1 MAFTTIT
8 GSGAAATTLVGTTGV
23 DFATLDTID
32 GYFVGSNQSADTVGI
47 DGNVQNGTIKGGQG
61 NDTISWTGGATVTSS
76 FVNGNSNND
85 TIGNAA
91 GNANFFTSTVLGGS
105 GNDTIQIGT
114 ISGST
119 ANGNKGTDTITSA
132 TTTSSTL
139 FGGQGGDTITATAST
154 SSTVSGDLGNDTLTL
169 GAGTHTSG
177 SLGGGEGID
186 TIAVTALAA
195 GSTNTF
201 TSNTISGGN
210 GADTITVNARLATD
224 TGNVINGDGGIDTI
238 TATNFTARITI
249 NGGADGDVINSGTA
263 ADTVNGDAGNDAI
276 TNQGGTDTI
285 TGGTGSDTMTSS
297 VVGERYNQT
306 VGDSIAAS
314 VAWTNVGAGTLTE
327 DNSVIT
333 FGNGV
338 DQIVGAIGTTAN
350 GTRVAGLGTA
360 TELSATSNI
369 ATLAAGNY
377 VIQGDWNN
385 GALTFTVNSDTGAD
399 SLLLRSNG
407 GSLAVAANN
416 GTSSV
421 IFDGTDMTAAANLAS
436 IVA

>member
-1 MAFTTIT
+1 MAFVTIP
-8 GSGAAATTLVGTTGV
+8 GSSADPTQKLVGTTGV
-23 DFATLDTID
+23 DFTTLDTID
-32 GYFVGSNQSADTVGI
+32 DFFVGANKGADTVGI

-61 NDTISWTGGATVTSS
+61 NDTISWTAGATVTSS
-76 FVNGNSNND
+76 FVNSNSNND

-91 GNANFFTSTVLGGS
+91 GNANFFSSTVLGGQ
-105 GNDTIQIGT
+105 GNDTVQIGT
-114 ISGST
+114 ISGGT
-119 ANGNKGTDTITSA
+119 ANGNKNTDTITA
-132 TTTSSTL
+132 TTVTSATL
-139 FGGQGGDTITATAST
+139 FGGQGGDTITATGST

-177 SLGGGEGID
+177 SVSGGDGID

-195 GSTNTF
+195 GSSNTF
-201 TSNTISGGN
+201 KSNTISGGA
-210 GADTITVNARLATD
+210 GADTITLNARAATD
-224 TGNVINGDGGIDTI
+224 TGNIVNGDAGQDTI
-238 TATNFTARITI
+238 TATAFTARVTI

-276 TNQGGTDTI
+276 TNNGGTDTI
-285 TGGTGSDTMTSS
+285 TGGTGADTMTSS
-297 VVGERYNQT
+297 VVGERYVQNI
-306 VGDSIAAS
+306 GDSVAAT

-350 GTRVAGLGTA
+350 GTRVSGLGTA
-360 TELSATSNI
+360 TELAATSNI

-385 GALTFTVNSDTGAD
+385 GALTFTVNATGVD

-416 GTSSV
+416 GTSAV
-421 IFDGTDMTAAANLAS
+421 VFDGTDMTAAANIAS